1 VIVPDSGRVEV
12 LDTLRP
18 HARALNGRG
27 DSTAAQIVW
36 SALDTTLQV
45 ADSLAGVF
53 VGRAPGSGRIQARAG
68 SLVSNPVTITVVAA
82 LDSIRVTG
90 ADTVVVTDSLSDSL
104 QIQAYA
110 TPGGS
115 TAGRTIILTITFP
128 PGAPGLTLVPDDTVR
143 TSSSG
148 LAVFQVRASGITRPD
163 TVVVS
168 ASAQHANGTPVP
180 GSPLTFVV
188 EFVP

>member
-53 VGRAPGSGRIQARAG
+53 VGRAAGSGRIQARAG
-68 SLVSNPVTITVVAA
+68 SLVSNPVTITVVAR

-104 QIQAYA
+104 QIQAFS
-110 TPGGS
+110 TGGS

-180 GSPLTFVV
+180 GSPLNFVV